1 MFLRLKDFLLFHK
14 KKIIIAILLLIIL
27 ILFIVAI
34 SVIKTWKSGT
44 YKTTTFVSSKK
55 DFSITLPD
63 TLEMNIYT
71 NESYDLLVKSVSN
84 KNVIAVSAFD
94 KIDSIYSFGDI
105 INADKSHYIAQFQNV
120 TNISDVSAGTL
131 NKSSYNFHKYSF
143 ETNELY
149 VEVYWVEFN
158 NKYYIFDFAN
168 DKNSSIDLKSSINS
182 ILETLEF
189 TLSN

>member
-1 MFLRLKDFLLFHK
+1 MLLRLKDFFSLHK
-14 KKIIIAILLLIIL
+14 KKIIIVILSIIVLVLLII
-27 ILFIVAI
+27 AI
-34 SVIKTWKSGT
+34 SMAKFWKSGT

-55 DFSITLPD
+55 DFSITLSD

-71 NESYDLLVKSVSN
+71 TDSYDLLLKSVSN
-84 KNVIAVSAFD
+84 KNIIAISSFNE
-94 KIDSIYSFGDI
+94 IDSIYSFQDI
-105 INADKSHYIAQFQNV
+105 INADKNNYISQFENV
-120 TNISDVSAGTL
+120 TNVSEISEGHLD
-131 NKSSYNFHKYSF
+131 KSSYNFHKYSF

-149 VEVYWVEFN
+149 VEVYWIKFN
-158 NKYYIFDFAN
+158 NKYYIFDFAH